1 MQMFQQKPWS
11 FYAALATL
19 VLGSGAALGWLY
31 WPDYQPL
38 ELADQRQQAAVLQSL
53 EAQAIEY
60 KVDAAGQILVESS
73 QLGKSQI
80 LQQQQAQPGPSKGLE
95 LYDQVDYAMTEH
107 TQQVTLQRA
116 LQGELERTIS
126 ALGYV
131 RQARVHLTMPVKRLF
146 EPNQELAKAA
156 VTIFPL
162 QPLNS
167 QQVEGIQTLVAGAVE
182 GLQKQQ
188 VMVVDGDGK
197 VLTRNSDPHAAASTQ
212 ETELQQKLEHL
223 LGLVWVPADF
233 AVSVSVQLGQ
243 KDVRQTS
250 RQLLTQNGQ
259 GAVLRKS
266 ESSQKAA
273 AGNPAQVPGSQTQQT
288 ETEYTHGQKTE
299 EIMLK
304 AGQIE
309 RVSAAVWVRA
319 QLSIAEQQQLK
330 ESLGTAIGLQ
340 PSRGDELSLQLMPV
354 LKTDK
359 ASAAMPEHR
368 LSADQEQPASAVPVA
383 TSWYWITG
391 ILLLAGLGW
400 AGQRA
405 YQRRRLRQQHRQALL
420 EDVKTWLAGN
430 EQLVR
435 DRQHV

>member
-1 MQMFQQKPWS
+1 
-11 FYAALATL
+11 
-19 VLGSGAALGWLY
+19 
-31 WPDYQPL
+31 
-38 ELADQRQQAAVLQSL
+38 
-53 EAQAIEY
+53 
-60 KVDAAGQILVESS
+60 
-73 QLGKSQI
+73 
-80 LQQQQAQPGPSKGLE
+80 
-95 LYDQVDYAMTEH
+95 
-107 TQQVTLQRA
+107 
-116 LQGELERTIS
+116 
-126 ALGYV
+126 
-131 RQARVHLTMPVKRLF
+131 LF

-319 QLSIAEQQQLK
+319 QLSSAEQQQLK

-354 LKTDK
+354 LQTDK
-359 ASAAMPEHR
+359 ASVPLAEHR

-400 AGQRA
+400 SGQHA